1 MSCIQTRPRTLTSW
15 SSVAVALILL
25 AASNPVVAQVAPA
38 DVTAL
43 LKASEVGDLQ
53 GLQAAEPGIKV
64 PGLRALVDARLDA
77 GRFDDAAAERD
88 LKRYFASG
96 DADPARQAMAWSIAS
111 DVAFAQGD
119 YAAVAKASARWAE
132 RLPSDDP
139 QRQDANQSEAVA
151 RALAG
156 VPRQAIIAS
165 HPTPVATRRDKVGLM
180 TADTLINGQPQT
192 MIVDTGASLSVL
204 SMSTAKRLGVR
215 LRDGASIHSATRDV
229 VPVKLGVAD
238 TMEFAGFRLS
248 NVVFLVLDDAQLQG
262 PRGYQ
267 IEAIIGFPVL
277 RAMKRIGFTSGGRLA
292 PEPASSSRAK
302 SVGELRVVGGS
313 RLFVTA
319 RLGGAVTS
327 LHLDTGATDSSL
339 SALFATRHPD
349 VLAGLDHSKTG
360 TASVGGAN
368 VQDVAIWKAVP
379 VEIAG
384 RTMTL
389 PTLPITISKMSGSDA
404 KTIGAV
410 GQDILGRFCSY
421 TLDFQRATFELGDPK
436 GSRGCQPK
444 VSRVGR

>member
-1 MSCIQTRPRTLTSW
+1 VSCIQTRPRTLASW

-53 GLQAAEPGIKV
+53 GLQAAEPGIKA

-77 GRFDDAAAERD
+77 ARFDDTAAERD

-111 DVAFAQGD
+111 DIAFAQGD

-165 HPTPVATRRDKVGLM
+165 NPTPVATRRDKVGLM
-180 TADTLINGQPQT
+180 TADALINGQAQM

-204 SMSTAKRLGVR
+204 SMSAAKRLGVR

-229 VPVKLGVAD
+229 VPVRLGVAD

-277 RAMKRIGFTSGGRLA
+277 RAMKRIRFTSDGRLA

-313 RLFVTA
+313 HLFVTA
-319 RLGGAVTS
+319 RLGGAITP

-339 SALFATRHPD
+339 SALFAARHPD
-349 VLAGLDHSKTG
+349 VLAGLARGKTG
-360 TASVGGAN
+360 TMSVGGTT
-368 VQDVAIWKAVP
+368 VQEIATWKAVP

-384 RTMTL
+384 RTMSL
-389 PTLPITISKMSGSDA
+389 PSLEIAVTDAPGSEA
-404 KTIGAV
+404 KNIGAL
-410 GQDILGRFCSY
+410 GQDFLGGFCGY

-436 GSRGCQPK
+436 GSRDCQPK
-444 VSRVGR
+444 VSRVRR